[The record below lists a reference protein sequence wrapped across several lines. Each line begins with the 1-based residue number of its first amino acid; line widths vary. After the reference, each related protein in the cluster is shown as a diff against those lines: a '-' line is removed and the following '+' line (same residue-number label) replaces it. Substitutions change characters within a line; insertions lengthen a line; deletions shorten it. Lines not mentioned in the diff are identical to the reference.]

1 MPLLL
6 LLYYAIFEVPKAVTK
21 KAKKKGK
28 EKIQSNDI
36 NNNVADN
43 NGNVAT
49 GNNNSNE
56 GSMKIE
62 TTRKTKELKQDKK
75 ENKA

>member
-1 MPLLL
+1 M
-6 LLYYAIFEVPKAVTK
+6 PKAVTNN
-21 KAKKKGK
+21 AKKKGK

-49 GNNNSNE
+49 GNNNNSNE

-62 TTRKTKELKQDKK
+62 TTRKTKEELKQDKK